1 MQDSL
6 GQRIRRARVRHG
18 ITQAELARRIGVSTN
33 TMNNIE
39 TGETPDP
46 RASRIKAIAE
56 VLGVTTDALL
66 NRPIV
71 DPPPREVYYDTHLVP
86 RTMLV
91 DVEDW

>member
-1 MQDSL
+1 MQESL
-6 GQRIRRARVRHG
+6 GQRIRRARVRYG

-39 TGETPDP
+39 MGETPDP

-66 NRPIV
+66 HPQTV
-71 DPPPREVYYDTHLVP
+71 DPPPKEHYYETHLVP